1 MPHVDITSPASPSG
15 REDQADLYLRTI
27 GDRVKAA
34 RARRGMTRKSLSH
47 DSGVSERYLA
57 QLEGGQGNI
66 SILLL
71 RQIAQAMNMTVTDLV
86 HEGPEAPVEVGILAG
101 LMQRLSPSERNEAQK
116 LLLERFAS
124 RNERRRLAL
133 IGLRG
138 AGKSTLGVALA
149 ERLEVPFVQINKEIE
164 QEAGMRLPEIFDLL
178 GQSAF
183 RRFERQALE
192 RVIEENATAVIETGG
207 GLVSE
212 AETFERLL
220 STCHTIW
227 LQAAPAEHM
236 NRVIAQGDHRPMA
249 GNRAAMADLERI
261 LEERRALYSKA
272 DDVVDTSGRGEAACL
287 EDLVAIGRTV
297 IFA

>member
-1 MPHVDITSPASPSG
+1 MTHVDITSPPVPS
-15 REDQADLYLRTI
+15 REDQADTYLRAI

-71 RQIAQAMNMTVTDLV
+71 RQIARAMNMAVTDLV
-86 HEGPEAPVEVGILAG
+86 HEGPEAPVEVGILSG
-101 LMQRLSPSERNEAQK
+101 LMQRLSPAERHEAQK

-124 RNERRRLAL
+124 RKERRRLAL

-149 ERLEVPFVQINKEIE
+149 ERLKVPFVQLNKVIE
-164 QEAGMRLPEIFDLL
+164 QEAGMRLSEIFDLL
-178 GQSAF
+178 GQSGF
-183 RRFERQALE
+183 RRFERQALD
-192 RVIEENATAVIETGG
+192 RVVEENATAVIETGG

-212 AETFERLL
+212 PETFERLL

-227 LQAAPAEHM
+227 LQAAPDEHM
-236 NRVIAQGDHRPMA
+236 NRVIEQGDHRPMA

-261 LEERRALYSKA
+261 LEERRELYSKA
-272 DDVVDTSGRGEAACL
+272 DNIVDTSGRSEAECVD
-287 EDLVAIGRTV
+287 ELVAIGRPI